1 VSTGRLDTPGSI
13 GVVVVEFGQEEADG
27 CGEIAAALNDHA
39 RRHLADEEAGQ
50 RWTARDRTA

>member
-1 VSTGRLDTPGSI
+1 
-13 GVVVVEFGQEEADG
+13 VVVEFGQEEADG